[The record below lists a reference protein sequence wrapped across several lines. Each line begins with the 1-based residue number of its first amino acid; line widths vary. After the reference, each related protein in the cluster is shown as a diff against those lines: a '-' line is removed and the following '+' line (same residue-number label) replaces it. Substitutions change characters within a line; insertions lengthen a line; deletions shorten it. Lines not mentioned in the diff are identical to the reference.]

1 MPEPPVV
8 VRVSGVP
15 KVPVVDVIVKADWLA
30 LPNVIEVA
38 DEEIWL

>member
-30 LPNVIEVA
+30 MAKVMLVA
-38 DEEIWL
+38 DEETWL